1 MNFKQKFCF
10 LILFLFFLTLGMVS
24 ANDDANNTLTTEL
37 PSQELTINDTL
48 TTELQSQEVT
58 INDSIQEEVSSSN
71 EEILCSTC
79 EDTLQS
85 EEDFIVVND
94 WNELQYY
101 CSQTDKD
108 YTLKLKENTNFYP
121 SSAYDVN
128 QQIKVKNNVKIIGS
142 EGSHIGNSS
151 SSYME
156 NSSTIRFRYIPI
168 VVEDNVKVGIT
179 FNNVTFK
186 WIYMNAGYDIEDC
199 IFIKMGGK
207 KENVFKNCKF
217 YDNTIMHGHASI
229 VYLKK
234 GSATLDNCSFVNC
247 TTEYGT
253 VSIYDPA
260 SVKSTNMIVRNCY
273 FENNYASTEPGCI
286 NNCGSLT
293 VINSIF
299 FKNRSFWWAGAIH
312 THGGGTTTIYDS
324 NFTDNV
330 AGWNGGALYTYGT
343 LKIYNTIFIG
353 NNCTTDNGGGAIGSC
368 KHISVPKI
376 YIEGCLFEKNSN
388 NCWGADALSDG
399 PGRGGAISLMDE
411 GILEVRNTI
420 FIANSASIGTA
431 ICAIEAGIYGS
442 PDVILI
448 NNSFI
453 NHTRKGDVLCIRVAN
468 TTVNVSDNYYYGNSI
483 EFANLTL
490 TKLSEGREQATFE
503 IATTLS
509 HPSYYDENILDKTL
523 YDVFINDKYVKTVN
537 STIFTIDFGDFDIC
551 EVYVIP
557 TISNRKS
564 NSVTA
569 VSTREYV
576 FVSKSNGDDS
586 NNGISRDSPVST
598 IQKALQLAQN
608 CQNIILLD
616 SDFSENLQIDYDV
629 TIKGEGNAT
638 LTDHSAFTVNTNSF
652 TLKNLNINNL
662 ISDTFIKGNVN
673 LSINNCIFTDNQ
685 ATLIDNIGFT
695 NIKDS
700 ILLNNSNI
708 ISSENYNMDYNWWG
722 STSQNLN
729 KPIDLNINNWLVL
742 NATSNTNRLEVDHVA
757 QVQFAFYLNDN
768 IKYNNFRLINLD
780 LTTINGTV
788 ESNITSSD
796 SKVTFTLTALGDG
809 LMTAKYQ
816 NIETTVVFR
825 FLKSAP
831 NISVIAEDVMYGDE
845 LTVKVTAPGDATGHI
860 IVKVSNQTQ
869 TLPVTSQTTVFT
881 FTDLKTDN
889 YIIQT
894 TYSGDSKYLNQTTS
908 APVTVSKYDSNTLIS
923 LSPVVVDEDLVISIN
938 VNSDA
943 RGNVTLY
950 INSQVETLTLIN
962 AFANHTIK
970 NISRGDYLIRA
981 VYNGDD
987 KYLTSQDL
995 RFIEV
1000 DNINATME
1008 IAADNITYGA
1018 PAIIKIRLN
1027 DDATGNVSV
1036 TVDGVINSSEVN
1048 NGIAEV
1054 YLYNLDAGIDKIITV
1069 FYTGDDTYF
1078 NLTNTVSFTI
1088 IKAELTFNITS
1099 ADIMIGQNAVIRITV
1114 AKKTTGTFTIGD
1126 VTSTIPL
1133 SGEVEFVLTDL
1144 EIGEYEITATYN
1156 GNNYNTVSNFT
1167 SFEVKE
1173 YPTPQVPNT
1182 ETDGK
1187 SEYSTDVNGEVLFT
1201 IPINETIH
1209 GIVIDS
1215 EGNIYITTNQGIYS
1229 FTDKGA
1235 ARWNFTSSDVT
1246 GNFSASVIGRDVIIT
1261 PKSGDTLYFINQT
1274 TGEKYGSSN
1283 IYQASSIL
1291 SPIIDSNANLY
1302 ILSELNVDTNS
1313 YRLVKVPYK
1322 LWENGGDAVLL
1333 DFGKYEPIA
1342 FSVTDDYIAVLFDG
1356 RIRLIDAESL
1366 QTKYTKSGDY
1376 KNVSP
1381 LIDEN
1386 GIVYCILGDSLVA
1399 YSPGGS
1405 QLWKTKITGGAG
1417 SQLLMDSEVG
1427 LYATN
1432 ANGNLYRYDLATGK
1446 ESLVSSLKI
1455 TSGVLIDANH
1465 NLFFGCEN
1473 IFYEITSEGKVL
1485 WKADMNNTITGK
1497 PVMDEKGT
1505 IYVASIDNKV
1515 YALTHGEL
1523 RDPNLNIT
1531 LNGEVLTITY
1541 DGECVGGISFDLNGK
1556 TYAETTVS
1564 IAGLSGGTY
1573 IINVTY
1579 EGDLRFAKASK
1590 TFSFF
1595 VKSKITNIQTTV
1607 QGSTVT
1613 FALPSDA
1620 TGNVTVEANG
1630 KTYTKDL
1637 VNGKATV
1644 TLPDGNYNAVI
1655 TYSGDDKYDG
1665 FTITKSVSVKKPVVK
1680 KASKITAKKKTF
1692 KKSKKVKKYSVTLKS
1707 GKAPIKKVTLT
1718 IKVGKKTFKAKTN
1731 AKGKATFKIKKL
1743 TKKGKYTAKIT
1754 FRGNT
1759 HYKATSKKVKI
1770 VLR

>member
-24 ANDDANNTLTTEL
+24 ANEDANNTLTTEL

-58 INDSIQEEVSSSN
+58 INNSIQDEISSSN
-71 EEILCSTC
+71 EDRLCSTC

-108 YTLKLKENTNFYP
+108 YTLKLKENTNYYP
-121 SSAYDVN
+121 DDSNDANS
-128 QQIKVKNNVKIIGS
+128 QIRFKNNVKIIGS
-142 EGSHIGNSS
+142 EGSWIGDSS
-151 SSYME
+151 PNAKNLM
-156 NSSTIRFRYIPI
+156 FLAMQ
-168 VVEDNVKVGIT
+168 VEDNEKIGIT
-179 FNNVTFK
+179 LENITFK
-186 WIYMNAGYDIEDC
+186 WISVGGGFNLQDG
-199 IFIKMGGK
+199 IFLRLGGK
-207 KENVFKNCKF
+207 KESIITNCAFSDSLTK
-217 YDNTIMHGHASI
+217 IGHSCLI
-229 VYLKK
+229 HLKK
-234 GSATLDNCSFVNC
+234 GTVTFDNCSFTNL
-247 TTEYGT
+247 TNGYG
-253 VSIYDPA
+253 VLSVYDPN
-260 SVKSTNMIVRNCY
+260 SVKSTHMIVRNCY
-273 FENNYASTEPGCI
+273 FENNYATTEPGCI
-286 NNCGSLT
+286 NNCGKLT
-293 VINSIF
+293 VYNTTFI
-299 FKNRSFWWAGAIH
+299 KNRSFWWAGAIH
-312 THGGGTTTIYDS
+312 THGGGNTTIYDS
-324 NFTDNV
+324 NFIENV
-330 AGWNGGALYTYGT
+330 AGWNGGALYTYSY
-343 LKIYNTIFIG
+343 LQIYNSVFIG
-353 NNCTTDNGGGAIGSC
+353 NNCTTDNGGGAIGACEYQSTP
-368 KHISVPKI
+368 HI
-376 YIEGCLFEKNSN
+376 YIENCLFEDNSN
-388 NCWGADALSDG
+388 NCWAPDDLSDG
-399 PGRGGAISLMDE
+399 PGRGGAISIMDK
-411 GILEVRNTI
+411 GSIEVRDTT
-420 FIANSASIGTA
+420 FISNSAPVGTA
-431 ICAIEAGIYGS
+431 ICALAVQGYGS
-442 PDVILI
+442 PDVILF

-453 NHTRKGDVLCIRVAN
+453 NHTRVGDVLNIRVWN
-468 TTVNVSDNYYYGNSI
+468 TTIKELSNNYYLGNSI
-483 EFANLTL
+483 EFSNLTL
-490 TKLSEGREQATFE
+490 AKLSESREQATFK
-503 IATTLS
+503 ITVTLS
-509 HPSYYDENILDKTL
+509 KPQYYDEDILDKTL
-523 YDVFINDKYVKTVN
+523 YDVYINNKYVKTVN
-537 STIFTIDFGDFDIC
+537 TTTFSIDFGDLDIC
-551 EVYVIP
+551 DVYVIP

-564 NSVTA
+564 NEVTA
-569 VSTREYV
+569 TSTREYV
-576 FVSKSNGDDS
+576 FVSKSNGDDN

-598 IQKALQLAQN
+598 IQKALQLARN

-616 SDFSENLQIDYDV
+616 GDFSESLQIDYDI

-638 LTDHSAFTVNTNSF
+638 LTDYSVFTVNTNSF

-662 ISDTFIKGNVN
+662 ISDTFIKANTN
-673 LSINNCIFTDNQ
+673 LSIINCIFTDNQ
-685 ATLIDNIGFT
+685 ATLIDNAGFT
-695 NIKDS
+695 SIKDS
-700 ILLNNSNI
+700 ILLNNSKI
-708 ISSENYNMDYNWWG
+708 ISSENYNLDYNWWG
-722 STSQNLN
+722 STLQNSN
-729 KPIDLNINNWLVL
+729 KPADLNINNWLVL
-742 NATSNTNRLEVDHVA
+742 NATSNTDSLEVDHVA
-757 QVQFAFYLNDN
+757 QVQFAFYLNGV
-768 IKYNNFRLINLD
+768 KYNNFRLINLN

-788 ESNITSSD
+788 KSNITSSD

-809 LMTAKYQ
+809 LMTAKYH
-816 NIETTVVFR
+816 NIETSVVFR

-831 NISVIAEDVMYGDE
+831 NISVDVEDIMYGDD
-845 LTVKVTAPGDATGHI
+845 LTVKVTTPGDAGGNITI
-860 IVKVSNQTQ
+860 KVSNQTQ
-869 TLPVTSQTTVFT
+869 TLSVTSATTVFT
-881 FTDLKTDN
+881 FSNLKADSYSIKT
-889 YIIQT
+889 I
-894 TYSGDSKYLNQTTS
+894 YSGDEKYLNQTLTT
-908 APVTVSKYDSNTLIS
+908 PVTVAKYDSNTLIS
-923 LSPVVVDEDLVISIN
+923 LSQIVVDKDLIISIN
-938 VNSDA
+938 VNPDA
-943 RGNVTLY
+943 KGNVTLY
-950 INSQVETLTLIN
+950 INSQVETLTLTD
-962 AFANHTIK
+962 AFANYTIK
-970 NISRGDYLIRA
+970 KISRGDYLIKA

-987 KYLTSQDL
+987 KYFSSQDS

-1000 DNINATME
+1000 DNVNATME
-1008 IAADNITYGA
+1008 IQADNITYGA
-1018 PAIIKIRLN
+1018 PAVIKIKL
-1027 DDATGNVSV
+1027 DPDASGNVSV
-1036 TVDGVINSSEVN
+1036 TIEGVTNSSEVN

-1078 NLTNTVSFTI
+1078 NLTNTASFTI
-1088 IKAELTFNITS
+1088 SKAELTFNITS

-1114 AKKTTGTFTIGD
+1114 AKKTAGTFTIGD

-1302 ILSELNVDTNS
+1302 ILSELNVETNS

-1356 RIRLIDAESL
+1356 RIRLIDAKTL

-1376 KNVSP
+1376 KNVRP

-1427 LYATN
+1427 LYVTN

-1531 LNGEVLTITY
+1531 LNGEVLAINY

-1556 TYAETTVS
+1556 TYTETTVS

-1573 IINVTY
+1573 IINVTC

-1595 VKSKITNIQTTV
+1595 VKSKITNIPTTV
-1607 QGSTVT
+1607 QGSTVI

-1630 KTYTKDL
+1630 KTYTKNL

-1692 KKSKKVKKYSVTLKS
+1692 KKSLKTKKYTITLKS
-1707 GKAPIKKVTLT
+1707 GKTPIKKVKLI
-1718 IKVGKKTFKAKTN
+1718 IKIGRKTFKATTN

-1743 TKKGKYTAKIT
+1743 TRKGRYTAKIT
-1754 FRGNT
+1754 FKGNA
-1759 HYKATSKKVKI
+1759 HYKATTKKVKI
-1770 VLR
+1770 VLK